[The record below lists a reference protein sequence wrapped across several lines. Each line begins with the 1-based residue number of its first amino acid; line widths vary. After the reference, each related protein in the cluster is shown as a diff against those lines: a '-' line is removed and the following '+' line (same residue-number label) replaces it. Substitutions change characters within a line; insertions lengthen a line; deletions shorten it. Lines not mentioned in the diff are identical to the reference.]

1 MINNNKCL
9 AVIPARGGSK
19 RLKRKNIKLFNGK
32 PLIAWSILEAKKSK
46 FIDSIIVSTEDQEI
60 ADIAI
65 KYGALVPYLRPNYLS
80 EDNISAIEPIFDLL
94 KNYHDFSQVVLLQP
108 TSPLRL
114 FTEIDECIKISVSNK
129 GKPCVSISQ
138 LVHNPE
144 VLVLQKDDGTI
155 SRYNYKN
162 KNIFKINGAIYTSS
176 VKRLKKS
183 KSFMTK
189 DTISYKMPIDRSVDI
204 DTLQEFNL
212 AENIM
217 KIDKSHAIK

>member
-1 MINNNKCL
+1 MISNNKCI

-46 FIDSIIVSTEDQEI
+46 LIDSIIVSTEDQEI

-80 EDNISAIEPIFDLL
+80 EDNISATEPILELL
-94 KNYHDFSQVVLLQP
+94 KNYHEFSQVVLLQP

-114 FTEIDECIKISVSNK
+114 YNEIDECIRISILNN

-138 LVHNPE
+138 LVHDPS
-144 VLVLQKDDGTI
+144 VLVLQKDEDTI

-162 KNIFKINGAIYTSS
+162 KNIYKINGAIYTSS
-176 VKRLKKS
+176 VKNLQKS

-189 DTISYKMPIDRSVDI
+189 GTVGFKMPIDRSIDI

-217 KIDKSHAIK
+217 KIESNYEIK